1 VPKVR
6 IESCPSAAL
15 ELAMDEAL
23 HCETDNEIAAV
34 AHLLHA
40 ELITTYLRYLEF
52 FKGAWD
58 SSNFNGGLW
67 GIPFNVDVWF
77 FSYYNKKLF
86 QDAGI
91 DPASTRTWKALK
103 DAAQKLTDTSKGRF
117 GAGFFGHKG
126 EDTVCVVD
134 SVIYSNGGEIIDG
147 KGKCALDQP
156 PAIEALEY
164 LKSLQA
170 YSPTGILNAA
180 SEDMRQLFLNGSLA
194 IEFWPALEQ
203 PSLQKSTID
212 WDFVAGHSPDGKKP
226 VGTYGGWNLVLYK
239 QSKQKDAAWKFIRFL
254 TRPDVNGSVVDLL
267 PANVTAAKEFL
278 AKNRKNP
285 ELVLEY
291 LNNGKPRPLSP
302 HYLEVSDIEMTLIQ
316 DVLSGEDVRA
326 AAKKACAAIDQLS
339 GS

>member
-1 VPKVR
+1 
-6 IESCPSAAL
+6 
-15 ELAMDEAL
+15 M
-23 HCETDNEIAAV
+23 AV
-34 AHLLHA
+34 
-40 ELITTYLRYLEF
+40 
-52 FKGAWD
+52 
-58 SSNFNGGLW
+58 
-67 GIPFNVDVWF
+67 
-77 FSYYNKKLF
+77 
-86 QDAGI
+86 
-91 DPASTRTWKALK
+91 
-103 DAAQKLTDTSKGRF
+103 
-117 GAGFFGHKG
+117 
-126 EDTVCVVD
+126 
-134 SVIYSNGGEIIDG
+134 IIDG

-164 LKSLQA
+164 LKSLQP

-194 IEFWPALEQ
+194 MEFWPALEQ
-203 PSLQKSTID
+203 PSLQKSPID

-226 VGTYGGWNLVLYK
+226 GGTYGGWNLVLYK
-239 QSKQKDAAWKFIRFL
+239 QSKQKDAAWKFVRFL

-278 AKNRKNP
+278 AKNRKHP

-291 LNNGKPRPLSP
+291 LNYGKPRPLSP

>member
-1 VPKVR
+1 MNDSLFRYAGLRNVENTGLSVQL
-6 IESCPSAAL
+6 AATR
-15 ELAMDEAL
+15 L
-23 HCETDNEIAAV
+23 HHLSFVEKKLMFFCV
-34 AHLLHA
+34 AHLVGTPMRHLKLLLGRAQFLAA
-40 ELITTYLRYLEF
+40 ERCTALRRRL
-52 FKGAWD
+52 
-58 SSNFNGGLW
+58 
-67 GIPFNVDVWF
+67 
-77 FSYYNKKLF
+77 
-86 QDAGI
+86 Q
-91 DPASTRTWKALK
+91 
-103 DAAQKLTDTSKGRF
+103 
-117 GAGFFGHKG
+117 
-126 EDTVCVVD
+126 DTVCVVD

-285 ELVLEY
+285 ELQTTRSRVISMSRRFH
-291 LNNGKPRPLSP
+291 K
-302 HYLEVSDIEMTLIQ
+302 
-316 DVLSGEDVRA
+316 
-326 AAKKACAAIDQLS
+326 
-339 GS
+339 